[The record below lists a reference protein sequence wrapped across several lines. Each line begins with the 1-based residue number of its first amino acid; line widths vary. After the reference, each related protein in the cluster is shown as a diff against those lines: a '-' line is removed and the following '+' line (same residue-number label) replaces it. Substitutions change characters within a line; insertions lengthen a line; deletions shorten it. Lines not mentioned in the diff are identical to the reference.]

1 MAKDDNQQVKSK
13 RDSMSE
19 RLAAKYPDMDFGDD
33 EVMFGRI
40 SDDYDD
46 YDNQLSGYQERE
58 KKFADMFSADPRSAH
73 FLTNWRD
80 GGDPV
85 VELVRMYG
93 TDIKER
99 LEDPEWQEQLAAAN
113 KEYVERV
120 AKEKELEEQ
129 YQQNLVDT
137 KAALDDFQQKNGL
150 SDDQIDEVMGMLLTI
165 ATDAVVGKFSESS
178 MDLALK
184 ALNYDGAVE
193 EANME
198 GEVRGRNA
206 KIDERLRTR
215 KAGDGTAAL
224 NGRNG
229 ASGNRMPQPSLGA
242 LDNFANGDDIWTR
255 GGERRTKYSNQ

>member
-1 MAKDDNQQVKSK
+1 MAKDDNQLVKSK
-13 RDSMSE
+13 RESMSE
-19 RLAAKYPDMDFGDD
+19 RLSSKYPDMDFSDD

-46 YDNQLSGYQERE
+46 YDSQLSGYKERE
-58 KKFADMFSADPRSAH
+58 QKFADMFSADPRSAY
-73 FLTNWRD
+73 FLNNWRE
-80 GGDPV
+80 GGDPT
-85 VELVRMYG
+85 VELVRMFG
-93 TDIKER
+93 TDIKDR
-99 LEDPEWQEQLAAAN
+99 LEDPEWQDKFAEAN

-137 KAALDDFQQKNGL
+137 KAALDEFQQKNGL
-150 SDDQIDEVMGMLLTI
+150 SDDQVDEVMAMLVSI

-193 EANME
+193 EANLE

-215 KAGDGTAAL
+215 KSGDGTAAL

-229 ASGNRMPQPSLGA
+229 SSGNREPQPSLGA

-255 GGERRTKYSNQ
+255 GGEKRVKYSNQ

>member
-1 MAKDDNQQVKSK
+1 MAKDDIQQVKSK
-13 RDSMSE
+13 RESMSE
-19 RLAAKYPDMDFGDD
+19 RLAAKYPDLDFADD

-46 YDNQLSGYQERE
+46 YDSQLGGYKERE
-58 KKFADMFSADPRSAH
+58 QKFADMFSSDPRSAH
-73 FLTNWRD
+73 FLTNWRE

-85 VELVRMYG
+85 VELVRMFG

-137 KAALDDFQQKNGL
+137 KAALDKFQADRGL
-150 SDDQIDEVMGMLLTI
+150 SDDEVDEVMGMLQTI
-165 ATDAVVGKFSESS
+165 ATDAVVGKFTEES

-184 ALNYDGAVE
+184 ALNHDGDVE
-193 EANME
+193 VANQE

-215 KAGDGTAAL
+215 KAGDGTVAL
-224 NGRNG
+224 NGANG
-229 ASGNRMPQPSLGA
+229 NAGNRQPQPSLGA
-242 LDNFANGDDIWTR
+242 LDNFASGDDIWTR
-255 GGERRTKYSNQ
+255 GGEKRTKYNT